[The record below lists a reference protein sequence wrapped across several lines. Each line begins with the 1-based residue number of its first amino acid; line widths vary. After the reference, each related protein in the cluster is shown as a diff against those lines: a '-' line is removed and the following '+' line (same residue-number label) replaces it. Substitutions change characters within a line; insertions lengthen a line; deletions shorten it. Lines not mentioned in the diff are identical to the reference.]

1 MGALVQEA
9 VWAFYDNEN
18 ISEDHLMHKEGGELP
33 SDLQEDSKGRQGS
46 HSASS
51 DAPVAG
57 GPFVTRNRRWNY
69 IYYTF

>member
-1 MGALVQEA
+1 
-9 VWAFYDNEN
+9 
-18 ISEDHLMHKEGGELP
+18 MHKEGGELP

-57 GPFVTRNRRWNY
+57 GPFVTRNRR
-69 IYYTF
+69 